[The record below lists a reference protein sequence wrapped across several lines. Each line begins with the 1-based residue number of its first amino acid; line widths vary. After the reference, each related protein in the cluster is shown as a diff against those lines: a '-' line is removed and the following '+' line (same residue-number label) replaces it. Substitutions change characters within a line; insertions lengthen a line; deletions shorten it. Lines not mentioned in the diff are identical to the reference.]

1 MQMFHGLKWA
11 AVVLLATTIDLPMQL
26 PCSAS
31 DGNSQET
38 ANTASNEMASENSS
52 TTTTTTT
59 TTGVGK
65 YNVPVSDT
73 TTRETSSDPS
83 VPEQIIKKHTVYTR
97 LSPAD
102 ASQTIIETKTSDSIK
117 YGRQNFGERLKD
129 FRAQMDKAIANS
141 WISAQQAAD
150 LNSAFDKLVTEG
162 ESIKSHGYSKT
173 ESDEFDSHLNAFNIQ
188 LSDAMSK
195 TSSKSKPQ
203 NEESAV
209 AAVTAIDI
217 ALNPGA
223 TMAKH
228 AEEANAEL
236 RKNYAKGFALDAS
249 HHPHITLVQRFVKTA
264 DLEKVYDATNKILVK
279 EKPATLK
286 LKALKF
292 NYFKDKGKDTGLEC
306 IVVEPTPALLKLQQE
321 LLDAIA
327 PYTAASGTAA
337 AFETTK
343 DDQEI
348 NESTI
353 HFVTHFLQTST
364 GKKYSP
370 HVSTGVGTVDFL
382 DKVVAKP
389 FHEFSFSPAG
399 VSIYHLGNYG
409 TARKELKSF

>member
-1 MQMFHGLKWA
+1 MQMFHGLRWA
-11 AVVLLATTIDLPMQL
+11 AVALLATTIGLPMQL

-38 ANTASNEMASENSS
+38 AKTSSSETMSES
-52 TTTTTTT
+52 TSTTTTT

-73 TTRETSSDPS
+73 TIRETSTDPS
-83 VPEQIIKKHTVYTR
+83 VPETIIKKHTVYTR

-102 ASQTIIETKTSDSIK
+102 ASQTIVETKTSDSIK

-129 FRAQMDKAIANS
+129 FRAQLDKAIANS
-141 WISAQQAAD
+141 WVSAQQAAD
-150 LNSAFDKLVTEG
+150 LNSAFEKLVTEE

-173 ESDEFDSHLNAFNIQ
+173 ASDEFDSHLNAFNIQ

-195 TSSKSKPQ
+195 ASNKSKTQ
-203 NEESAV
+203 NEEPAV
-209 AAVTAIDI
+209 IAIDI

-223 TMAKH
+223 TMTKR

-279 EKPATLK
+279 EKPAGLK

-306 IVVEPTPALLKLQQE
+306 IVVESTPELLKLQQE

-327 PYTAASGTAA
+327 PYTAATGTAA

-343 DDQEI
+343 DDPEI

-370 HVSTGVGTVDFL
+370 HVSTGVGSVEFL